1 MRLAVKCRQG
11 MTLAE
16 LMVTLGLVVVMIA
29 MAVSFVMMMSGQTK
43 ASENNLA
50 FQQDFSMVK
59 SVVEGWMTKTVGQT
73 VTATESAVTAE
84 DGSVLQFSN
93 GVMTAGADIHVR
105 TASIESVRFEL
116 PEPKGSDYLLFCTV
130 KRADSDETYT
140 FCVNPRE
147 GETVGAG

>member
-1 MRLAVKCRQG
+1 MIPAISSRRG

-16 LMVTLGLVVVMIA
+16 LLVTLALVVIMIA

-73 VTATESAVTAE
+73 VTATESAVTAG
-84 DGSVLQFSN
+84 DGGVLQFSN
-93 GVMTAGADIHVR
+93 GTLTAGTDVHIRLVNV
-105 TASIESVRFEL
+105 ESVRFALEK
-116 PEPKGSDYLLFCTV
+116 KGGDYLLFCTV
-130 KRADSDETYT
+130 YRAGSGESYI
-140 FCVNPRE
+140 FCVNPRV